1 MAVEGSLD
9 LFSLPE
15 ILQMISHQGKTGI
28 LTIQGQQDIVAIS
41 FLAGHIVAADSLA
54 HTVEEGL
61 AKLVVSEGLLSAAE
75 LARAGVEHQPSGGR
89 LLDLLVERRYLTR
102 PQLLGAL
109 RLQTIR
115 QLEALLRGQE
125 GDFKFS
131 GGDEVSYEEGF
142 EPISVEDLLLR
153 NLADFAGPPPAAQPR
168 APAGAAA
175 AAAATSA
182 RHGRRVG

>member
-1 MAVEGSLD
+1 MSVEGSLD

-15 ILQMISHQGKTGI
+15 ILQMISQQGKTGI

-41 FLAGHIVAADSLA
+41 FLAGRIVAADSLA

-61 AKLVVSEGLLSAAE
+61 AKLLVGEGLLSAAE
-75 LARAGVEHQPSGGR
+75 LARAGAEHQVSGGR

-102 PQLLGAL
+102 PQLLAAL

-115 QLEALLRGQE
+115 QLESLLRWQA
-125 GDFKFS
+125 GDFKFY

-142 EPISVEDLLLR
+142 QPISVEDLLLR
-153 NLADFAGPPPAAQPR
+153 TLADFAGPPSPAAQPG
-168 APAGAAA
+168 PPSA
-175 AAAATSA
+175 AAAAT
-182 RHGRRVG
+182 GGGGT